1 MNMTRIMFL
10 FTAVSI
16 ALLGGP
22 AYAHGFGERYDLPV
36 PLELYVVGAGAAVGL
51 SFVVVGLFVK
61 GSPNVHDYPRF
72 NVLNWR
78 LGRVLTH
85 PIIAISLRTL
95 SVGLL
100 ILIVIAGITGT
111 DKPTMNF
118 APIMVWVIW
127 WVGTAYASALIG
139 NIWSLI
145 NPWSATFSWA
155 EHFYH
160 RVNPEGD
167 LDLGQDYPSSLG
179 VWPGL
184 ILFLGFA
191 WTEIVYGQSSVP
203 GRIALM
209 ALAYSGITWGGMF
222 IYGRETW
229 LRHGEAFSLAFGFLA
244 RFSPTE
250 IRVTDTAVCKDCLVD
265 CLDLDG
271 NCIDC
276 VECYSASAP
285 EYREFN
291 VRPYGVGLI
300 RKEKIPTSMM
310 LFVVALLS
318 TVTFDGFT
326 ATPLWSEIFYFLIEV
341 IPNIS
346 TVGTIGLVVFPLI
359 FLVVY
364 LFFAAVMATISGNR
378 VRYTDVARNFSF
390 TLIPIALAYHLA
402 HFFAFLLVQ
411 GQLIIPLMSD
421 PLGRGW
427 DLFGSAGYTV
437 NISLVNAQTAWFV
450 SIAAIVIGHI
460 AAVYLAHV
468 IALRTIPERH
478 LAIRSQYPMMVLMV
492 GYTMISLW
500 ILAQPIVEAGG

>member
-1 MNMTRIMFL
+1 MNITRIL
-10 FTAVSI
+10 LLATAVCI
-16 ALLGGP
+16 ALLASP

-36 PLELYVVGAGAAVGL
+36 PLELYVLGSGAAVAF

-61 GSPNVHDYPRF
+61 SSPGVHDYRRF

-78 LGRVLTH
+78 LGRALTH
-85 PIIAISLRTL
+85 PIISVALRII

-100 ILIVIAGITGT
+100 ILVVVAGMVGPEI
-111 DKPTMNF
+111 PTLNF
-118 APIMVWVIW
+118 APVMVWVIW
-127 WVGTAYASALIG
+127 WVGTAYTSALVG

-145 NPWSATFSWA
+145 NPWNTTFSWA
-155 EHFYH
+155 ENLY
-160 RVNPEGD
+160 RRAKPERN
-167 LDLGQDYPSSLG
+167 LTLGLDYPANWG

-191 WTEIVYGQSSVP
+191 WVEIVYGQASVP

-209 ALAYSGITWGGMF
+209 ALAYSSITWGGMF
-222 IYGRETW
+222 IYGRESW

-250 IRVTDTAVCKDCLVD
+250 IRVTNTVVCKNCLVD

-276 VECYSASAP
+276 SECYSASAP
-285 EYREFN
+285 EHREFN
-291 VRPYGVGLI
+291 IRPYGVGLI
-300 RKEKIPTSMM
+300 RKEKVPISIMV
-310 LFVVALLS
+310 FVVVLLS

-326 ATPLWSEIFYFLIEV
+326 ATPLWADIFYFLIDV
-341 IPNIS
+341 IPTIS
-346 TVGTIGLVVFPLI
+346 AVGTIGLLVFPLI
-359 FLVVY
+359 FIAVY
-364 LFFAAVMATISGNR
+364 LLFAKMMAASSGNS
-378 VRYTDVARNFSF
+378 VPYTAVARAFVF

-402 HFFAFLLVQ
+402 HFFSFLLVQ
-411 GQLIIPLMSD
+411 GQLMIPLISD

-437 NISLVNAQTAWFV
+437 DISIVNARTAWLV
-450 SIAAIVIGHI
+450 SVAAIVIGHI
-460 AAVYLAHV
+460 FAVYLAHI
-468 IALRTIPERH
+468 IALRIIHERH

-500 ILAQPIVEAGG
+500 ILAQPIMEAGG